1 MSNRRRVR
9 DADFMLPSGAAED
22 LGRQDCLSLVIQSA
36 FPLPSTGAFSDLV
49 SAIDGDPDVSGGV
62 VVSGV
67 LPGKPSISV
76 RR

>member
-1 MSNRRRVR
+1 VSNRRRVR

-36 FPLPSTGAFSDLV
+36 FPLPSTGAFNDVLA
-49 SAIDGDPDVSGGV
+49 AIDGGPAVSGGAV
-62 VVSGV
+62 AGGV
-67 LPGKPSISV
+67 PPGKSSISV